1 MKNCCVL
8 RMFHSCLFC
17 CSKNDNQR
25 KANQNLLCFCI
36 GHQLLAKKRFVQ
48 TTSCNLATLTH
59 ICQQQEFQK
68 QLQYYLVCFILACSA
83 VPRMITNAEGANQ
96 TLPCSYCIGHPL
108 WAKQFCNSCKL
119 QIWRIHA
126 IYNLQFGDPCTNQQE
141 FPNQKL
147 KIKTTRMIMFQMC
160 MYCCSKSDHQCRRR

>member
-1 MKNCCVL
+1 MITN
-8 RMFHSCLFC
+8 
-17 CSKNDNQR
+17 
-25 KANQNLLCFCI
+25 
-36 GHQLLAKKRFVQ
+36 AKQIRISHASALV
-48 TTSCNLATLTH
+48 CNLATLTH
-59 ICQQQEFQK
+59 IWQQQEFQK
-68 QLQYYLVCFILACSA
+68 QLQYFLVCFILACSA